1 MKRKEVRNQVRRKQ
15 TTKEKIL
22 KKGKRYRGSV
32 NISMP
37 FQICVTE
44 IPEREKK
51 KKTVFLKNFSK
62 ISQWYKA
69 HV

>member
-1 MKRKEVRNQVRRKQ
+1 
-15 TTKEKIL
+15 
-22 KKGKRYRGSV
+22 
-32 NISMP
+32 MP

-51 KKTVFLKNFSK
+51 KKTVFLKDFSK

-69 HV
+69 HVWETANPKGHKEKKNYTKEH